1 MGGEGG
7 PCIVMEREEIY
18 KLGDRENVSVLAQ
31 WARLLVR
38 NIMVSWPSGCKQTTY
53 KILMVNIQGGTE
65 AKREQ
70 RQGH

>member
-18 KLGDRENVSVLAQ
+18 KLGDEENVTVLAQ

-38 NIMVSWPSGCKQTTY
+38 KYNGELAFW
-53 KILMVNIQGGTE
+53 L
-65 AKREQ
+65 
-70 RQGH
+70 